1 MTETTV
7 LTIFVA
13 VTAVAVVL
21 QMLILAGM
29 YFSTRKLNAR
39 VTELSYKVENEILPL
54 AAKVRTLVE
63 EGGPKIQS
71 LLTDVAETSAL
82 VRAKAVEVDAT
93 LSEVLTVVR
102 TQANNAGVLAERTI
116 SRLDNAAASV
126 QHAVTSP
133 VRHFQALIEGVTAGL
148 GQFLG
153 ARKTQRP
160 RPVPKDEMF
169 I

>member
-1 MTETTV
+1 MNEATV

-29 YFSTRKLNAR
+29 YFATRKLSQR
-39 VTELSYKVENEILPL
+39 VTELSYKVETEVLPI
-54 AAKVRTLVE
+54 AGQVRTFME
-63 EGGPKIQS
+63 EGAPKIQS
-71 LLTDVAETSAL
+71 LLTDVAETSSL
-82 VRAKAVEVDAT
+82 VRAKAVQVDAT
-93 LSEVLTVVR
+93 LGEVLTVVR

-116 SRLDNAAASV
+116 ARMDSAAASV
-126 QHAVTSP
+126 QQAVTSP
-133 VRHFQALIEGVTAGL
+133 VRHFHAIIEGIAAGF
-148 GQFLG
+148 GEFVG